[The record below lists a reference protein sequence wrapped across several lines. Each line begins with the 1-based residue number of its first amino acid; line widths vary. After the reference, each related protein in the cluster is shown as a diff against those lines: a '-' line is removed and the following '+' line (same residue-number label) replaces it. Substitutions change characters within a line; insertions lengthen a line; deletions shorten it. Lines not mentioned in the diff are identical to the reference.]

1 MDLWLENPTET
12 FNPYY
17 GQPIPTE
24 IEGPEG
30 PEIDDVSYPANIV
43 DLWTTEQLNAIGLF
57 VPVRDPVASGK
68 RIASSIVKRVDG
80 VVKYVDTYEDV
91 VITDEDVNIQRDGRT
106 LPGRITVTSA
116 LLAAPIPVDMRIP
129 TDRDNLVLLSDIAK
143 NKSAFGDTSP
153 IAFRDADNVIHSLT
167 IQQILIL
174 ATACAAYGSAVY
186 AASWALKD
194 NPPIPTDYRDDAH
207 WPSTDITFPP
217 A

>member
-1 MDLWLENPTET
+1 MRDLWLESPSET
-12 FNPYY
+12 FTKWH
-17 GQPIPTE
+17 GEPIESGDPDL
-24 IEGPEG
+24 GA
-30 PEIDDVSYPANIV
+30 VSHPLQIA
-43 DLWTTEQLNAIGLF
+43 DLWTVDQLAAIGLYE
-57 VPVRDPVASGK
+57 PVRDPVAPFKKIDTSVV
-68 RIASSIVKRVDG
+68 RRVDG
-80 VVKYVDTYEDV
+80 VVRYVDTYVDIV
-91 VITDEDVNIQRDGRT
+91 VTSEEVNIQRDGRT

-116 LLAAPIPVDMRIP
+116 FLDAPIPVDMRIP

-207 WPSTDITFPP
+207 WPPTDITFPP